1 MKYTNFIK
9 DTNSNLKN
17 IKKQSKLS
25 NLTIQ
30 HIFFLILI
38 GLIFTNYNTSNA
50 STGAVYK
57 TIELPQKNSIMF
69 VKEIDQKLYVGTRG
83 GLYIQNLK
91 SQKWETI
98 DFKDK
103 YPTCIANNDKL
114 IVIGTNKGI
123 LISEYQEDTKDNQ
136 ANNQANNQKANSKT
150 NYNKFVGVEVEFE
163 NTMINDIYADNEAVY
178 FATNIG
184 VFGSDANIDSVE
196 NLTGT
201 MQVKSIQAVTPYNNR
216 LVIGSSDGLFDT
228 NLEKISWRIF
238 KQYMLDVKSIF
249 VNDTSFYVSNNTAF
263 KMCDTYTQELKDNKI
278 TTNLGEVFKVTAKGN
293 NVLALARGGVHISI
307 DNGKNWKSIAISEMN
322 FKAGFVGDK
331 FYFGSFLGNLY
342 YLDPKDYEKL

>member
-1 MKYTNFIK
+1 MKANNNHI
-9 DTNSNLKN
+9 
-17 IKKQSKLS
+17 KLS
-25 NLTIQ
+25 NITLQILYFVTLFSLTI
-30 HIFFLILI
+30 L
-38 GLIFTNYNTSNA
+38 NYNLSNA

-57 TIELPQKNSIMF
+57 SIELPQKNSIMF

-98 DFKDK
+98 EFKDK

-123 LISEYQEDTKDNQ
+123 LISEYKENNDNPKDNTKRND
-136 ANNQANNQKANSKT
+136 NN
-150 NYNKFVGVEVEFE
+150 FIGVEVEFE
-163 NTMINDIYADNEAVY
+163 NTMINDIYADNNSVY

-184 VFGSDANIDSVE
+184 VFGSDSNIDSVE
-196 NLTGT
+196 NLTGA
-201 MQVKSIQAVTPYNNR
+201 MKVKSIQTITPYNNR

-228 NLEKISWRIF
+228 NLEKVSWRIF

-249 VNDTSFYVSNNTAF
+249 VNDTSFYVSNNTSF

-278 TTNLGEVFKVTAKGN
+278 TTNLGEVFKITAKGN

-342 YLDPKDYEKL
+342 YLDPKDYDKL